1 MNYEV
6 GQNIFSFHFSPSAS
20 LEMWSTRTQLMA
32 SYKCPQ
38 EYNYMD
44 SKRIVTLLCGQ
55 PDKSTETQETV
66 SLGLGS
72 NLGQEM
78 NQ

>member
-1 MNYEV
+1 MSYEV
-6 GQNIFSFHFSPSAS
+6 GQKLFSFEFSPPAS
-20 LEMWSTRTQLMA
+20 LEMGCARTERMA
-32 SYKCPQ
+32 FCECPQ

-55 PDKSTETQETV
+55 PDKSTDAQERV
-66 SLGLGS
+66 LSLGK
-72 NLGQEM
+72 NLDQGK